1 MEYLKKEIQKHKATL
16 NGLNNLLIDE
26 KNKNNISDIAKK
38 ISIESSIIESLLSID
53 NENKNIKTK
62 TLESK
67 DINLDNETNKN
78 QEKNDNIIKHE
89 KIDIKT
95 VMNLKKK
102 KIRHNKKALK

>member
-16 NGLNNLLIDE
+16 NELNNLLIDE

-53 NENKNIKTK
+53 IEYKDKVTK
-62 TLESK
+62 KLVSK

-95 VMNLKKK
+95 GNESKEKK
-102 KIRHNKKALK
+102 R